1 MTIKEKILL
10 GTSIIGVGGAAVA
23 GYFCIAYKQAVD
35 FLVEERDESL
45 KRPFIGF
52 VCAKPEEK
60 GDE

>member
-23 GYFCIAYKQAVD
+23 GYFCMAYKQAVEI
-35 FLVEERDESL
+35 LVEERDESL